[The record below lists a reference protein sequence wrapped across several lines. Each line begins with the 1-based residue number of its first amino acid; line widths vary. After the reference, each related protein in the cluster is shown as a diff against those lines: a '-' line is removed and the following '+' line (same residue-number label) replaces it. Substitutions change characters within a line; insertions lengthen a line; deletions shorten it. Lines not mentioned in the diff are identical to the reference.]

1 MRSFALSA
9 AALALSASSAYAGAV
24 VSDPNNL
31 PHTTESGQ
39 YGYNDCTK
47 YGDSPS
53 ANCQTLWLNSIDD
66 FCLWAPPKKATIGDS
81 ERYLSL
87 LHSASRPP
95 SRPNELLF
103 RRVHFQ
109 QTDKYIRKFTKMNI
123 PAGDE
128 GGELDPHGADGNGNP
143 IGAIVLTNI
152 GGKTQQL
159 TEWNQFISDEMF
171 CIRACWSES
180 DGPQWCNHIYDVM
193 GCMWNDPG
201 NYNSGSFD
209 TCAADTPAMPMGE
222 YKLKNG
228 ATSTW
233 HQGVSP
239 TPAGQNPGKSSQ
251 CVGQKTIS
259 AASYSTAKTVAAAAV
274 TTKKATTTM
283 KKVTTTS
290 TKKASTTKK
299 ATTTTKKITT
309 STKKASTTTKKASTT
324 TKKASTTTKKASTT
338 TKKPAA
344 TTHKAKRHE

>member
-9 AALALSASSAYAGAV
+9 AALALGASSAYAGAV

-81 ERYLSL
+81 ERYLRGCL
-87 LHSASRPP
+87 
-95 SRPNELLF
+95 
-103 RRVHFQ
+103 
-109 QTDKYIRKFTKMNI
+109 TDKYIRTCNTALSSIVFLIGKFTQMNI

-201 NYNSGSFD
+201 SYNSGSFD

-338 TKKPAA
+338 TKKAST